1 MLDALFQQVQ
11 ILMQNNTEVLGRE
24 EIRGVVISL
33 FGSVYM
39 FLAITLTMLA
49 RWMQASLFN
58 PGGFQNEF
66 HQLRIGHKVTLILI
80 GFMVLT
86 SFGIIIPESWLV
98 YFTLPLIFSGIA
110 LVHAVCAQRQ
120 YPVLVLVVFYVLF
133 LLPVTLQLV
142 VLLAVIDSWYDF
154 RGRVKKV

>member
-1 MLDALFQQVQ
+1 ML
-11 ILMQNNTEVLGRE
+11 ILLEMMILLNK
-24 EIRGVVISL
+24 
-33 FGSVYM
+33 
-39 FLAITLTMLA
+39 
-49 RWMQASLFN
+49 
-58 PGGFQNEF
+58 
-66 HQLRIGHKVTLILI
+66 LRKVTLILI
-80 GFMVLT
+80 SFMVLT

-120 YPVLVLVVFYVLF
+120 YPVLVLVAFYVLF